1 MQRGTHKEPRER
13 RTASSI
19 TLPPATWE
27 TLRQMA
33 LERTSSISRV
43 LEDLVS
49 RENAHDEKRDPDG

>member
-1 MQRGTHKEPRER
+1 MQTGTNKEPRER

-27 TLRQMA
+27 TLRKMA

-43 LEDLVS
+43 LEALVE
-49 RENAHDEKRDPDG
+49 REVVDGRNRDQT

>member
-27 TLRQMA
+27 TLRKMA

-43 LEDLVS
+43 LEDLVE
-49 RENAHDEKRDPDG
+49 REVVDGRNRDQA